1 MKDYILIFEGYW
13 RDCNKGGLPT
23 YKGVYLVYRC
33 NYNVQNDTV
42 NLIEII
48 YIGQAENIHDRHISH
63 EKEQIF
69 KSQLQKGEELCFSCA
84 KVEQNLDLVENALI
98 FAQKPFLNEKGKNN
112 YAYDEAHFVLSGSC
126 TGMKYTDFTIR

>member
-1 MKDYILIFEGYW
+1 MKDYILNFEGYW

-48 YIGQAENIHDRHISH
+48 YIVHRIQNEIDLKYIYSVLPYFSADYITKIKQTVPGEALLFGNFVPMPLMVKINKAVPDPDSKNCEVD
-63 EKEQIF
+63 KEWF
-69 KSQLQKGEELCFSCA
+69 
-84 KVEQNLDLVENALI
+84 
-98 FAQKPFLNEKGKNN
+98 NN
-112 YAYDEAHFVLSGSC
+112 FVIA
-126 TGMKYTDFTIR
+126 D

>member
-1 MKDYILIFEGYW
+1 MKDYILNFEGYW
-13 RDCNKGGLPT
+13 RDCNKDGLPT

-48 YIGQAENIHDRHISH
+48 YIGQAENIHDRHINH

-84 KVEQNLDLVENALI
+84 KVELNLDLVENALI
-98 FAQKPFLNEKGKNN
+98 FAQKPFLNEKGKDN

-126 TGMKYTDFTIR
+126 TGMKYTDFTMR